1 MWNGQ
6 DKVWS
11 HYRKDII
18 AADISSASFLSAY
31 LRNLAIHKNYLPQLE
46 VLDLQRYKVVKQPNK
61 IKVALKERTSIP
73 FVFVIGKN

>member
-18 AADISSASFLSAY
+18 AADAHAAAFLSAY
-31 LRNLAIHKNYLPQLE
+31 LRNMAIHKTHVPLLE
-46 VLDLQRYKVVKQPNK
+46 VADLQKYKVIKHPGKVKA
-61 IKVALKERTSIP
+61 ALRDRTSIP

>member
-18 AADISSASFLSAY
+18 AADAHAAALLSSY
-31 LRNLAIHKNYLPQLE
+31 LRNMAIHKTYVQQLE
-46 VLDLQRYKVVKQPNK
+46 VADLQKYKIIKQPG
-61 IKVALKERTSIP
+61 KVKTALRERTSIP